1 VQCKCVSSVTPA
13 VVILS
18 TPEAAPTEGDQCM
31 QTACK
36 DDVSGESNGMHVD
49 DLNFDQAEPPI
60 CRVAK
65 DARTH
70 SQGMTLPDLG
80 LPSLHKQ
87 VHTDHPPPA
96 SQ

>member
-1 VQCKCVSSVTPA
+1 MSSVTPA
-13 VVILS
+13 AVILS
-18 TPEAAPTEGDQCM
+18 TPEAAPAEGDQCM
-31 QTACK
+31 HTTCS
-36 DDVSGESNGMHVD
+36 DDVSGKSDGMHVD
-49 DLNFDQAEPPI
+49 DLDFDQAEHSI
-60 CRVAK
+60 RRAAE

-96 SQ
+96 S